1 MERITVAERRAR
13 LADVIGSRRP
23 RAPPTRS
30 RRRSAVVTLHSTDA
44 ATVFLSTWART
55 AAASRPAD
63 LERALYEERTLVRM
77 LGMRRTL
84 WVVPRELAPVVDA
97 ACTRVIAARER
108 KRLEQS
114 VEAAGRG
121 RSRPAGST
129 SASAPPSR
137 RSSPAARR
145 SRPT

>member
-1 MERITVAERRAR
+1 MRIDDDERRAR
-13 LADVIGSRRP
+13 LAVRHRLASGAHATDPVE
-23 RAPPTRS
+23 AAK
-30 RRRSAVVTLHSTDA
+30 AVVTLHSTDP
-44 ATVFLSTWART
+44 ATVYLSTWART
-55 AAASRPAD
+55 AGFETVD
-63 LERALYEERTLVRM
+63 LDRALYEERTLVRM

-114 VEAAGRG
+114 VEAAASTERC
-121 RSRPAGST
+121 RPAGST
-129 SASAPPSR
+129 SASARPSR